1 MKSLRKLA
9 VGKLLLLVT
18 ILLLSGC
25 YPGERYFLRSFVE
38 EFAMYNE
45 IVVERALSSTS
56 TKHLRLRVKGDRWV
70 NYLSKGADKAK
81 YEQLCSLYGDTSYNM
96 EVNRPFEMARVVTKY
111 PHFSIIEVRSDKDFD
126 AEHPAGTPLNDI
138 MSIRFQSAKEFI
150 NSGYSDYTLEEK
162 IYTKSLAELDK
173 NDLELS
179 IHNLF
184 LIFDKEPDVL
194 TTHLLSFK
202 CINAHGEC
210 YTTTYN
216 YDFSLEEGEIEP
228 EVTVT
233 YETL

>member
-1 MKSLRKLA
+1 MKSLKDLA
-9 VGKLLLLVT
+9 VDKLLLLLA
-18 ILLLSGC
+18 ILLLGGC

-38 EFAMYNE
+38 EFEMYND

-56 TKHLRLRVKGDRWV
+56 TKHLRLRVKSDRWV
-70 NYLSKGADKAK
+70 NYLSEGADKAK
-81 YEQLCSLYGDTSYNM
+81 YEQLCTLYGDTSYNM
-96 EVNRPFEMARVVTKY
+96 EVNRPLEMARVVTKY
-111 PHFSIIEVRSDKDFD
+111 PHFSIIDVRSDKDFD

-150 NSGYSDYTLEEK
+150 ESGYSDPTLEEK

-173 NDLELS
+173 DDLELS

-184 LIFDKEPDVL
+184 LIFDKEPEVL
-194 TTHLLSFK
+194 TTHLLTFE
-202 CINAHGEC
+202 CINAMGEK
-210 YTTTYN
+210 YTTTYS
-216 YDFSLEEGEIEP
+216 YDFSLAEGEVEP